1 MSAKSTFDALCGQGS
16 GKQNRSTIREND
28 ASYET
33 DLESKQAAVNA
44 KMKISTKSC
53 LRRPKRLRRRC
64 LKRSDSMHAVAEL
77 EVENDFLKAQEA
89 HLRARGAWLRQH
101 INEVYGLNATFIAQ
115 RDALHEHNRQIIDG
129 RVRHM
134 LMMETLSSGREG
146 CQWHLVMML

>member
-77 EVENDFLKAQEA
+77 EVENDILKTKEA

-101 INEVYGLNATFIAQ
+101 INEVYGLNATLIAQ
-115 RDALHEHNRQIIDG
+115 RDALPTTQQTDNR
-129 RVRHM
+129 
-134 LMMETLSSGREG
+134 REG
-146 CQWHLVMML
+146 PPHAYDGNPFERTRGYLVMML

>member
-101 INEVYGLNATFIAQ
+101 INEVYGLNATLIAQ
-115 RDALHEHNRQIIDG
+115 RDALPTTQQTDNR
-129 RVRHM
+129 
-134 LMMETLSSGREG
+134 REG
-146 CQWHLVMML
+146 PPHAYDGNPFERTRGYLVMML